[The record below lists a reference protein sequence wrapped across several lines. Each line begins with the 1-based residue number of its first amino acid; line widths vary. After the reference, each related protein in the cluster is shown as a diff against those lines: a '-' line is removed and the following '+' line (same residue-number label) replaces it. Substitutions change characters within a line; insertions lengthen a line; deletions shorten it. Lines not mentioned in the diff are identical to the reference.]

1 MNTAEEEAFLARL
14 AQAAAESQTD
24 MALETVIAHLPAAAR
39 SLLERLPAYHT
50 AVPPE
55 GILVLAPD
63 LPDPAALLT
72 RLTAVSLVERYPE
85 PAWQSLEYQLHPLVT
100 AWLDQHATHPA
111 APWFEAAARYQ
122 RYLFEQERR
131 SLSQRI
137 IVHTAL
143 RRAGQNDEADRFALD
158 YIVGPLNQAGFF
170 STLLADWLPPICQ
183 SSDDYTRA
191 EALGQTGKQLFH
203 LGSYDTALKYLQQSL
218 AISQEIGD
226 VAGLCATLFN
236 MGHIHWQ
243 NEDQAQAL
251 QAWVTVYKLARQ
263 LNLAQALQAL
273 EKLAGQIGLPGG
285 LQGWDAL
292 AQKMEEGS

>member
-1 MNTAEEEAFLARL
+1 LHG
-14 AQAAAESQTD
+14 
-24 MALETVIAHLPAAAR
+24 IA
-39 SLLERLPAYHT
+39 
-50 AVPPE
+50 
-55 GILVLAPD
+55 
-63 LPDPAALLT
+63 
-72 RLTAVSLVERYPE
+72 
-85 PAWQSLEYQLHPLVT
+85 
-100 AWLDQHATHPA
+100 
-111 APWFEAAARYQ
+111 
-122 RYLFEQERR
+122 
-131 SLSQRI
+131 
-137 IVHTAL
+137 
-143 RRAGQNDEADRFALD
+143 
-158 YIVGPLNQAGFF
+158 
-170 STLLADWLPPICQ
+170 
-183 SSDDYTRA
+183 RA